1 LGLRGVAKIDFK
13 YGPDGRLYLF
23 EINARL
29 TLWAHPGARA
39 GVNLAAIMYADL
51 VGVGRPQ
58 SRTTRACLDW
68 VHPKD
73 VLAARAHGIP
83 LREWLRWLWRAHP
96 VTGVWRWDDP
106 LPLLGMAAIRIR
118 DAALGSPANHAD

>member
-1 LGLRGVAKIDFK
+1 VDLRGVAKIDFK
-13 YGPDGRLYLF
+13 YDPDGCLHLF

-39 GVNLAAIMYADL
+39 GVNLPAIMYTDL
-51 VGVGRPQ
+51 TGRPRPVC
-58 SRTTRACLDW
+58 SRITGVDW

-83 LREWLRWLWRAHP
+83 MTRWLSWLWRTRP
-96 VTGVWRWDDP
+96 VTGVWKWDDP
-106 LPLLGMAAIRIR
+106 GPLLGMLAVRLRGTRSSTPAA
-118 DAALGSPANHAD
+118 D

>member
-1 LGLRGVAKIDFK
+1 MAKLDFK

-39 GVNLAAIMYADL
+39 GVEPARRSCTQTSPGAP
-51 VGVGRPQ
+51 RPQ
-58 SRTTRACLDW
+58 PRSTRACLDW

-73 VLAARAHGIP
+73 VLAARANGISMA
-83 LREWLRWLWRAHP
+83 EWLRWLWRTHP

-106 LPLLGMAAIRIR
+106 GPLLGMLAVRVKG
-118 DAALGSPANHAD
+118 AALGTSAATPD